1 MISDSLPQTLACVAL
16 SAAFLCQAEPPP
28 SAVQGKILDASRTP
42 IPGATV
48 TATTS
53 GRAAGIAAHSGR
65 GGEFW
70 LTLPPGSYTFR
81 SPQTALKTTSKL
93 WK

>member
-1 MISDSLPQTLACVAL
+1 MDSLRFLRYSATTTQQDSIDFARNHSMISDSLPRTLACFVL

-53 GRAAGIAAHSGR
+53 GRAAG
-65 GGEFW
+65 
-70 LTLPPGSYTFR
+70 
-81 SPQTALKTTSKL
+81 
-93 WK
+93 